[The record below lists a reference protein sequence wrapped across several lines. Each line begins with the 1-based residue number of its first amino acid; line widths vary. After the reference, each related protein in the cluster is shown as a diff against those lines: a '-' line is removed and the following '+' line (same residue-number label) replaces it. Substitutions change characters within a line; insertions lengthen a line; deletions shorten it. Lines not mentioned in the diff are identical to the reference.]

1 MENGTW
7 NNEDSLW
14 KLLRQVLSLQSQ
26 PSTYKPTLA
35 SITKLPIQQYHLCR
49 LDFVQL
55 AVRGLDVEIQ
65 GNRQSRKFKAPDFVE
80 SHSNRTT
87 S

>member
-1 MENGTW
+1 METIKT
-7 NNEDSLW
+7 S
-14 KLLRQVLSLQSQ
+14 
-26 PSTYKPTLA
+26 PFPPISTHFKATLA

-49 LDFVQL
+49 LDSVQL
-55 AVRGLDVEIQ
+55 GVRGLDVEIQ

-87 S
+87 ICVSSW